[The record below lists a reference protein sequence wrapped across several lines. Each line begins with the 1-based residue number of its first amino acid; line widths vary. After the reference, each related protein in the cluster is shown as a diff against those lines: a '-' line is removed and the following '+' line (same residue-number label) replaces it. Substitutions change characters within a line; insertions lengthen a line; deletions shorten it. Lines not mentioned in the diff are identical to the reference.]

1 MRLRSKSSDP
11 VVTSTVS
18 SGSTGTATP
27 WPTTPGLD
35 LFSSRQRPSTTAE
48 LARELEAMSLSV
60 GEVDSKSAERLD
72 DLASSLETDES
83 RLRWADVDMRQA
95 FNTEQIA
102 HAYAVKREG
111 GYVPAI
117 VDRVDRLRNMLILLP
132 ILLTWFAL
140 FEASRNYAKFIATH
154 PDQVGKPF
162 LLLWEENFGGTASF
176 WSPSF
181 SALALTDAAI
191 IAFIILLTFYSH
203 GRREAREE
211 AIDKSAVAF
220 QTELDNVL
228 AEATVALA
236 PDRAGRPAMLARS
249 VHRLADRFDN
259 SSQELLTR
267 LKAEHDRLASIANR
281 REREIADF
289 GVFASGMRAGAEE
302 THRVLLEM
310 KQLSTGLQEALE
322 DLASEVSASGETQR
336 VLQKSVASL
345 ERLASTEMQSDA
357 ALARKLTEAAEAL
370 ADAADRSLAGAETA
384 SQAGRLATD
393 AVHGIVDLTASLSGG
408 QARLEHALAEQTEAN
423 AKLADSLRSGMGGV
437 SASSRSLGDISMAL
451 AQLREEFNRMSQLA
465 EDQTMTL
472 SRLLSEQNTMA
483 SSLSD
488 VARDLSAAGVS
499 TSLRQR
505 EMNDELISLVRRLDA
520 LTSTLSHIAS
530 GGDAAWL
537 QGSGSSY
544 AEEAQPVRPRK
555 STWPGGNR

>member
-1 MRLRSKSSDP
+1 MRLRSNPTETPSTSD
-11 VVTSTVS
+11 VTN
-18 SGSTGTATP
+18 GSTP
-27 WPTTPGLD
+27 VWPASPSFD
-35 LFSSRQRPSTTAE
+35 LFSSRHRPSTTSE
-48 LARELEAMSLSV
+48 LAREIEAISASV
-60 GEVDSKSAERLD
+60 GEVDTKSAERLT

-117 VDRVDRLRNMLILLP
+117 VDRVDRLRNVLILLP

-140 FEASRNYAKFIATH
+140 FESSRNYAKFIEANPEAVTS
-154 PDQVGKPF
+154 PF
-162 LLLWEENFGGTASF
+162 LLLWEQNFGGTASW
-176 WSPSF
+176 WSPTF
-181 SALALTDAAI
+181 SLLALTDAGI
-191 IAFIILLTFYSH
+191 IGFIILLTFYSH

-211 AIDKSAVAF
+211 AIDKSAVLF

-289 GVFASGMRAGAEE
+289 GVFASGMRSGAEE

-310 KQLSTGLQEALE
+310 KQLSTGLQNALE
-322 DLASEVSASGETQR
+322 DLASEVSASGEHQHS
-336 VLQKSVASL
+336 LQKSVASL
-345 ERLASTEMQSDA
+345 ERLVGAGMQSDA
-357 ALARKLTEAAEAL
+357 ALTRKLAEAAEAL

-423 AKLADSLRSGMGGV
+423 SKLADSLRSGVGGV
-437 SASSRSLGDISMAL
+437 SASSRSLGDISIAL
-451 AQLREEFNRMSQLA
+451 SQLREEFNRMSQLA
-465 EDQTMTL
+465 EDQNMTL

-488 VARDLSAAGVS
+488 VARDLGAAGVS

-505 EMNDELISLVRRLDA
+505 EMNDELGSLVRRLDA
-520 LTSTLSHIAS
+520 LAATLTHIAG
-530 GGDAAWL
+530 GGDSAWI
-537 QGSGSSY
+537 QGGGSF
-544 AEEAQPVRPRK
+544 AEEEPAPRPRK
-555 STWPGGNR
+555 GNWPGGGR

>member
-1 MRLRSKSSDP
+1 MRLRSN
-11 VVTSTVS
+11 STEAPS
-18 SGSTGTATP
+18 SGVTNGKTPVWPATSSF
-27 WPTTPGLD
+27 D
-35 LFSSRQRPSTTAE
+35 LFASRHRPSTTSE
-48 LARELEAMSLSV
+48 LARDLEAMAASV
-60 GEVDSKSAERLD
+60 GEIDSKSAERLT

-117 VDRVDRLRNMLILLP
+117 VDRVDRLRNVLILLP

-140 FEASRNYAKFIATH
+140 FEASRNYAQYIEAN
-154 PDQVGKPF
+154 PDEVGSPF
-162 LLLWEENFGGTASF
+162 LLLWEQNFAGTAPW
-176 WSPSF
+176 WSPTF
-181 SALALTDAAI
+181 SMLAITDAAI
-191 IAFIILLTFYSH
+191 IAFIIVLTFYSH

-289 GVFASGMRAGAEE
+289 GVFASGMRSGAEE

-310 KQLSTGLQEALE
+310 KQLSTGLQNALE
-322 DLASEVSASGETQR
+322 DLASEVGASGENQR
-336 VLQKSVASL
+336 SLQKSVASL
-345 ERLASTEMQSDA
+345 ERLIGAGMQSDA
-357 ALARKLTEAAEAL
+357 ALTRKIAEAAEAL

-465 EDQTMTL
+465 EEQNMSF

-488 VARDLSAAGVS
+488 VARDLGAAGVS

-505 EMNDELISLVRRLDA
+505 EMNDELGSLVRRLDA
-520 LTSTLSHIAS
+520 LAATLTHIAG

-537 QGSGSSY
+537 QGSGTY
-544 AEEAQPVRPRK
+544 PEEEPAARPRK
-555 STWPGGNR
+555 GSWPGGSR

>member
-1 MRLRSKSSDP
+1 MRLRSNSTSSIPPTP
-11 VVTSTVS
+11 VTNGTP
-18 SGSTGTATP
+18 SG
-27 WPTTPGLD
+27 WPSTPGFD
-35 LFSSRQRPSTTAE
+35 LLGSRHRPSTTSE
-48 LARELEAMSLSV
+48 LARELEAMAASV
-60 GEVDSKSAERLD
+60 GEVDQKSAERLT
-72 DLASSLETDES
+72 DLASSLETDET

-117 VDRVDRLRNMLILLP
+117 VDRVDRLRNVMILLP

-140 FEASRNYAKFIATH
+140 FEASKNYAKFIEAN
-154 PDQVGKPF
+154 PEEVRKPF
-162 LLLWEENFGGTASF
+162 LLLWEENFGGTAPF

-181 SALALTDAAI
+181 STLALTDAAI
-191 IAFIILLTFYSH
+191 IAVIIFLTFYSH

-310 KQLSTGLQEALE
+310 KQLSTGLQHALE
-322 DLASEVSASGETQR
+322 DLASEVAASGETQR
-336 VLQKSVASL
+336 ALQKTVGSL
-345 ERLASTEMQSDA
+345 ERLVGSGMQSDA
-357 ALARKLTEAAEAL
+357 ALTRKIAEAAEAL

-384 SQAGRLATD
+384 AQAGRLATD
-393 AVHGIVDLTASLSGG
+393 AVNGIVDLTASLSAG

-465 EDQTMTL
+465 EEQTMTL

-483 SSLSD
+483 ASLSD
-488 VARDLSAAGVS
+488 VARDLSAASVS

-505 EMNDELISLVRRLDA
+505 EMNDEMVSLVRRLDA
-520 LTSTLSHIAS
+520 LTGTLAHLAS
-530 GGDAAWL
+530 GDAAAWL
-537 QGSGSSY
+537 QGSGTEFVN
-544 AEEAQPVRPRK
+544 EEPAGRSRK
-555 STWPGGNR
+555 GGWPGGNR

>member
-1 MRLRSKSSDP
+1 MRLRANSTETPTPSD
-11 VVTSTVS
+11 VTN
-18 SGSTGTATP
+18 GSTPVWPAATNF
-27 WPTTPGLD
+27 D
-35 LFSSRQRPSTTAE
+35 LFASRHRPSTTSE
-48 LARELEAMSLSV
+48 LAREIGAISASV
-60 GEVDSKSAERLD
+60 GEVDTKSAERLT

-117 VDRVDRLRNMLILLP
+117 VDRVDRLRNVLILLP

-140 FEASRNYAKFIATH
+140 FEASRNYAKFIEANPEAVTS
-154 PDQVGKPF
+154 PF
-162 LLLWEENFGGTASF
+162 LLLWEQNFGGTAGW
-176 WSPSF
+176 WSPTF
-181 SALALTDAAI
+181 SLLALTDAGI
-191 IAFIILLTFYSH
+191 IGFIILLTFYSH

-211 AIDKSAVAF
+211 AIDKSAVLF

-289 GVFASGMRAGAEE
+289 GVFASGMRSGAEE

-310 KQLSTGLQEALE
+310 KQLSTGLQNALE
-322 DLASEVSASGETQR
+322 DLASEVSASGEHQHS
-336 VLQKSVASL
+336 LQKSVASL
-345 ERLASTEMQSDA
+345 ERLVGAGMQSDA
-357 ALARKLTEAAEAL
+357 ALTRKLAEAAEAL

-423 AKLADSLRSGMGGV
+423 SKLADSLRSGVGGV

-451 AQLREEFNRMSQLA
+451 SQLREEFNRMSQLA
-465 EDQTMTL
+465 GEQNMTL

-488 VARDLSAAGVS
+488 VARDLGAAGIS

-505 EMNDELISLVRRLDA
+505 EMNDELSSLVRRLDA
-520 LTSTLSHIAS
+520 LAATLTHIAG
-530 GGDAAWL
+530 GGDSTWI
-537 QGSGSSY
+537 QGGGSF
-544 AEEAQPVRPRK
+544 AEEESTPRPRK
-555 STWPGGNR
+555 SNWPGGGR

>member
-1 MRLRSKSSDP
+1 VL
-11 VVTSTVS
+11 
-18 SGSTGTATP
+18 TG
-27 WPTTPGLD
+27 
-35 LFSSRQRPSTTAE
+35 RHRPSTTDE
-48 LARELEAMSLSV
+48 LTRELEAMSASV
-60 GEVDSKSAERLD
+60 SEVDSKSAERLN
-72 DLASSLETDES
+72 DLAASLETDET

-95 FNTEQIA
+95 FNTGQIA

-140 FEASRNYAKFIATH
+140 FEASRHYARFIEAN
-154 PDQVGKPF
+154 PDQISKPF
-162 LLLWEENFGGTASF
+162 LLLWEENFAGTAPF

-181 SALALTDAAI
+181 STLALTDAAI
-191 IAFIILLTFYSH
+191 IAFIIFLTFYSH
-203 GRREAREE
+203 GRRETREE
-211 AIDKSAVAF
+211 AIDKSAMAF

-310 KQLSTGLQEALE
+310 KQLSTGLQDALE
-322 DLASEVSASGETQR
+322 DLASEVGASGENQR
-336 VLQKSVASL
+336 ALQKSVASL
-345 ERLASTEMQSDA
+345 ERLTSSGMQSDA
-357 ALARKLTEAAEAL
+357 ALTRKIAEAADAL

-451 AQLREEFNRMSQLA
+451 AQLREEFNRMAQLA
-465 EDQTMTL
+465 EEQNMTL

-483 SSLSD
+483 SSLSE
-488 VARDLSAAGVS
+488 VARDLGAAGVS

-505 EMNDELISLVRRLDA
+505 EMNDELVSLVRRLDA
-520 LTSTLSHIAS
+520 LAGTLSHIAG

-537 QGSGSSY
+537 QGSGSTYSD
-544 AEEAQPVRPRK
+544 EEPAAHPRK
-555 STWPGGNR
+555 GTWPGGSR

>member
-1 MRLRSKSSDP
+1 MRLRAN
-11 VVTSTVS
+11 STEAPSS
-18 SGSTGTATP
+18 SGVTNGATSA
-27 WPTTPGLD
+27 WPTTSSFD
-35 LFSSRQRPSTTAE
+35 LFASRHRPSTTTE
-48 LARELEAMSLSV
+48 LTRDLEAMAASV
-60 GEVDSKSAERLD
+60 GEVDPKSAERLT

-117 VDRVDRLRNMLILLP
+117 VDRVDRLRNVLILLP

-140 FEASRNYAKFIATH
+140 FEASRNYAKFIEAN
-154 PDQVGKPF
+154 PEEVGSPF
-162 LLLWEENFGGTASF
+162 LLLWEQNFAGTASW

-181 SALALTDAAI
+181 SILALTDAAI
-191 IAFIILLTFYSH
+191 IAFIIFLTFYSH

-211 AIDKSAVAF
+211 KIDKSAVAF

-289 GVFASGMRAGAEE
+289 GVFASGMRSGAEE

-310 KQLSTGLQEALE
+310 KQLSTGLQNALE
-322 DLASEVSASGETQR
+322 DLASEVGSAGENQR
-336 VLQKSVASL
+336 SLQKSVGSL
-345 ERLASTEMQSDA
+345 ERLVGANMQSDA
-357 ALARKLTEAAEAL
+357 ALTRKLAEAAEAL

-393 AVHGIVDLTASLSGG
+393 AVHGIVELTASLSGG
-408 QARLEHALAEQTEAN
+408 QARLEHALSEQTEAN

-451 AQLREEFNRMSQLA
+451 SQLREEFNRMSQLA
-465 EDQTMTL
+465 EEQNMTL

-488 VARDLSAAGVS
+488 VARDLGAAGVS
-499 TSLRQR
+499 TSMRQR
-505 EMNDELISLVRRLDA
+505 EMNDELGSLVRRLDA
-520 LTSTLSHIAS
+520 LAATLTHIAG
-530 GGDAAWL
+530 GGDSAWL
-537 QGSGSSY
+537 QGSGSY
-544 AEEAQPVRPRK
+544 AEEEPAARPRK
-555 STWPGGNR
+555 GSWPGGGR

>member
-1 MRLRSKSSDP
+1 MRLRAN
-11 VVTSTVS
+11 STE
-18 SGSTGTATP
+18 T
-27 WPTTPGLD
+27 PTTSDVTNESTPVWPAATSFD
-35 LFSSRQRPSTTAE
+35 LFASRHRPSTTNE
-48 LARELEAMSLSV
+48 LAREIEAISVSV
-60 GEVDSKSAERLD
+60 GEVDTKSAERLT

-117 VDRVDRLRNMLILLP
+117 VDRVDRLRNVLILLP

-140 FEASRNYAKFIATH
+140 FEASRNYAKFIEAN
-154 PDQVGKPF
+154 PEAVSSPF
-162 LLLWEENFGGTASF
+162 LLLWEQNFGGTAGW
-176 WSPSF
+176 WSPTF
-181 SALALTDAAI
+181 SLLALTDAGI
-191 IAFIILLTFYSH
+191 IGFIILLTFYSH

-211 AIDKSAVAF
+211 AIDKSAVLF

-289 GVFASGMRAGAEE
+289 GVFASGMRSGAEE

-310 KQLSTGLQEALE
+310 KQLSTGLQNALE
-322 DLASEVSASGETQR
+322 DLASEVSASGEHQHS
-336 VLQKSVASL
+336 LQKSVASL
-345 ERLASTEMQSDA
+345 ERLVGAGMQSDA
-357 ALARKLTEAAEAL
+357 ALTRKLAEAAEAL

-423 AKLADSLRSGMGGV
+423 SKLADSLRSGVGGV

-451 AQLREEFNRMSQLA
+451 SQLREEFNRMSQLA
-465 EDQTMTL
+465 GEQNITL

-488 VARDLSAAGVS
+488 VARDLGAAGVS

-505 EMNDELISLVRRLDA
+505 EMNDELGSLVRRLDA
-520 LTSTLSHIAS
+520 LAATLTHIAG
-530 GGDAAWL
+530 GGDSTWI
-537 QGSGSSY
+537 QGGGSF
-544 AEEAQPVRPRK
+544 ADEEPTPRPRK
-555 STWPGGNR
+555 SNWPGGGR

>member
-1 MRLRSKSSDP
+1 MRLRSKSPEP
-11 VVTSTVS
+11 VPTSPSGPPTGD
-18 SGSTGTATP
+18 GST

-35 LFSSRQRPSTTAE
+35 LFSGRHRPSTTAE
-48 LARELEAMSLSV
+48 LTRELEAMAVSV
-60 GEVDSKSAERLD
+60 REVDSKSAERLD
-72 DLASSLETDES
+72 DLSSSLETDES

-111 GYVPAI
+111 GYVPEI

-140 FEASRNYAKFIATH
+140 FEASRNYARYIEAN
-154 PDQVGKPF
+154 PDQIGKPF
-162 LLLWEENFGGTASF
+162 LLLWEQNFSGTASF

-181 SALALTDAAI
+181 SVLALTDAAI
-191 IAFIILLTFYSH
+191 IAFIIFLTFYSH

-289 GVFASGMRAGAEE
+289 GVFASGMRSGAEE

-310 KQLSTGLQEALE
+310 KQLSGGLQAALE
-322 DLASEVSASGETQR
+322 DLSSEVSSSGESQR
-336 VLQKSVASL
+336 ALQKSVASL
-345 ERLASTEMQSDA
+345 ERLIGSGMQSDA
-357 ALARKLTEAAEAL
+357 ALTRKISEAADAL

-408 QARLEHALAEQTEAN
+408 QARLEHALSEQTEAN

-451 AQLREEFNRMSQLA
+451 AQLREEFARMSQLA
-465 EDQTMTL
+465 EEQTMTL

-483 SSLSD
+483 SSLSE
-488 VARDLSAAGVS
+488 VARDLGAAGVS

-505 EMNDELISLVRRLDA
+505 EMNDEMASLVRRLDA
-520 LTSTLSHIAS
+520 LAGTLSHLAS

-544 AEEAQPVRPRK
+544 ADEAQPPRPRK
-555 STWPGGNR
+555 STWPGGSR

>member
-1 MRLRSKSSDP
+1 MRLRSSSTEAP
-11 VVTSTVS
+11 RS
-18 SGSTGTATP
+18 SGPNGAPTA
-27 WPTTPGLD
+27 WPTSSGLD
-35 LFSSRQRPSTTAE
+35 LFASRQRPSTTSE
-48 LARELEAMSLSV
+48 LARELQAMSASV
-60 GEVDSKSAERLD
+60 AEVDPKSAERLT

-83 RLRWADVDMRQA
+83 RLRWADVDLRQA

-111 GYVPAI
+111 GYVPEI
-117 VDRVDRLRNMLILLP
+117 VDRVDRLRNVLILLP

-140 FEASRNYAKFIATH
+140 FEASRNYAKYIEAN
-154 PDQVGKPF
+154 PDEVGRPF
-162 LLLWEENFGGTASF
+162 LLLWEQNFAGTAAW

-181 SALALTDAAI
+181 SMLALTDAAI
-191 IAFIILLTFYSH
+191 IAFIIALTFYSH

-211 AIDKSAVAF
+211 AIDKSAVLF

-310 KQLSTGLQEALE
+310 KQLSTGLQNALE
-322 DLASEVSASGETQR
+322 DLAAEVGAATENQR
-336 VLQKSVASL
+336 SLQKSVASL
-345 ERLASTEMQSDA
+345 ERLVGASMQSDA
-357 ALARKLTEAAEAL
+357 ALTRKISEAAEAL

-393 AVHGIVDLTASLSGG
+393 AVHGIVDLTASLAGG

-437 SASSRSLGDISMAL
+437 SASSRSLGDIAMAL
-451 AQLREEFNRMSQLA
+451 SQLREEFNRMSQLA
-465 EDQTMTL
+465 EEQNMTL
-472 SRLLSEQNTMA
+472 ARLLSEQNTMA
-483 SSLSD
+483 ASLSD
-488 VARDLSAAGVS
+488 VARDLGAASVS
-499 TSLRQR
+499 TSVRQR
-505 EMNDELISLVRRLDA
+505 EMNDELGSLVRRLDA
-520 LTSTLSHIAS
+520 LAATLTHLAN

-537 QGSGSSY
+537 QGS
-544 AEEAQPVRPRK
+544 ENHVEDEPVARPRK
-555 STWPGGNR
+555 GTWPGGSR

>member
-1 MRLRSKSSDP
+1 M
-11 VVTSTVS
+11 T
-18 SGSTGTATP
+18 
-27 WPTTPGLD
+27 
-35 LFSSRQRPSTTAE
+35 
-48 LARELEAMSLSV
+48 RELEAMSASV
-60 GEVDSKSAERLD
+60 AEVDSKSAERLN
-72 DLASSLETDES
+72 DLAASLETDET

-95 FNTEQIA
+95 FNTGQIA

-140 FEASRNYAKFIATH
+140 FEASRNYARFVEAN
-154 PDQVGKPF
+154 PDQISKPF
-162 LLLWEENFGGTASF
+162 LLLWEQNFAGTAPF

-191 IAFIILLTFYSH
+191 IAFIIFLTFYSH
-203 GRREAREE
+203 GRREGREE
-211 AIDKSAVAF
+211 AIDKSAMAF

-310 KQLSTGLQEALE
+310 KQLSTGLQDALE
-322 DLASEVSASGETQR
+322 DLASEVSASGENQR
-336 VLQKSVASL
+336 SLQKSVASL
-345 ERLASTEMQSDA
+345 ERLTSSGMQSDA
-357 ALARKLTEAAEAL
+357 ALTRKIAEAADAL

-465 EDQTMTL
+465 EEQNMTL
-472 SRLLSEQNTMA
+472 ARLLSEQNTMA
-483 SSLSD
+483 SSLSE
-488 VARDLSAAGVS
+488 VARDLGAAGVS

-505 EMNDELISLVRRLDA
+505 EMNDELVSLVRRLDA
-520 LTSTLSHIAS
+520 LAGTLSHIAS

-537 QGSGSSY
+537 QGSGATYSD
-544 AEEAQPVRPRK
+544 EEPAARPRK
-555 STWPGGNR
+555 GSWPGGSR

>member
-1 MRLRSKSSDP
+1 
-11 VVTSTVS
+11 
-18 SGSTGTATP
+18 
-27 WPTTPGLD
+27 
-35 LFSSRQRPSTTAE
+35 
-48 LARELEAMSLSV
+48 MSISV
-60 GEVDSKSAERLD
+60 GEVDSKSAQRLE

-102 HAYAVKREG
+102 HAYAVKGEG

-140 FEASRNYAKFIATH
+140 FEASRNYARFIADN
-154 PDQVGKPF
+154 PEQISKPF
-162 LLLWEENFGGTASF
+162 LLLWEENFAGTAPF

-191 IAFIILLTFYSH
+191 IAFIIFLTFYSH

-310 KQLSTGLQEALE
+310 KQLSTGLQSALE

-336 VLQKSVASL
+336 ALQKSVASL
-345 ERLASTEMQSDA
+345 ERLTSSGMQSDA
-357 ALARKLTEAAEAL
+357 ALTRKLSEAAEAL

-408 QARLEHALAEQTEAN
+408 QARLEHALAEQTDAN

-451 AQLREEFNRMSQLA
+451 VQLREEFNRMSQLA
-465 EDQTMTL
+465 EEQTMTL

-483 SSLSD
+483 SSLSE
-488 VARDLSAAGVS
+488 VARDLGAAGVA

-505 EMNDELISLVRRLDA
+505 EMNDELVSLVRRLDA
-520 LTSTLSHIAS
+520 LAGTLSHIAS

-544 AEEAQPVRPRK
+544 AEEAQPARPRK
-555 STWPGGNR
+555 TTWPGGSR

>member
-1 MRLRSKSSDP
+1 MRLRSTPTESSPGDI
-11 VVTSTVS
+11 TN
-18 SGSTGTATP
+18 GANAA
-27 WPTTPGLD
+27 WPTSPGFSLD
-35 LFSSRQRPSTTAE
+35 RARHRPSTTSE
-48 LARELEAMSLSV
+48 VTRELETMAASV
-60 GEVDSKSAERLD
+60 AEVDPKSAERLS
-72 DLASSLETDES
+72 DLASSLETDET
-83 RLRWADVDMRQA
+83 RLRWADVEMRQA
-95 FNTEQIA
+95 FNTQQIA
-102 HAYAVKREG
+102 HAYAVKHEG

-117 VDRVDRLRNMLILLP
+117 VDRIDRLRNVMILLP

-140 FEASRNYAKFIATH
+140 FEASRNYAKFIEAN
-154 PDQVGKPF
+154 PEEVRKPF
-162 LLLWEENFGGTASF
+162 LLLWEENFGGTAPF

-181 SALALTDAAI
+181 SILALTDAAI
-191 IAFIILLTFYSH
+191 IAFIIFLTFYSH

-220 QTELDNVL
+220 QTELDNAL

-322 DLASEVSASGETQR
+322 DLASEVSASGENQR
-336 VLQKSVASL
+336 ALQKSVTSL
-345 ERLASTEMQSDA
+345 ERLMGAGMQSDA
-357 ALARKLTEAAEAL
+357 ALTRKLAEAADAL

-408 QARLEHALAEQTEAN
+408 QARLEHALSEQTEAN

-451 AQLREEFNRMSQLA
+451 AQLREEFNRMSQL
-465 EDQTMTL
+465 
-472 SRLLSEQNTMA
+472 
-483 SSLSD
+483 
-488 VARDLSAAGVS
+488 
-499 TSLRQR
+499 
-505 EMNDELISLVRRLDA
+505 
-520 LTSTLSHIAS
+520 
-530 GGDAAWL
+530 
-537 QGSGSSY
+537 
-544 AEEAQPVRPRK
+544 
-555 STWPGGNR
+555 

>member
-1 MRLRSKSSDP
+1 MRLRSNSSNP
-11 VVTSTVS
+11 PTT
-18 SGSTGTATP
+18 GSTNGNAGVTP
-27 WPTTPGLD
+27 AWPSSPGFD
-35 LFSSRQRPSTTAE
+35 LLAGRHRPSTTVE
-48 LARELEAMSLSV
+48 LTREIEAMSASV
-60 GEVDSKSAERLD
+60 GEVDSKSAERLN
-72 DLASSLETDES
+72 DLAASLETDET

-111 GYVPAI
+111 GYVPEI

-140 FEASRNYAKFIATH
+140 FEASRNYAKYVEDN
-154 PDQVGKPF
+154 PDEISKPF
-162 LLLWEENFGGTASF
+162 LLLWEQNFGGTASF
-176 WSPSF
+176 WAPSF
-181 SALALTDAAI
+181 SILALTDAAI
-191 IAFIILLTFYSH
+191 IAFIIFLTFYSH
-203 GRREAREE
+203 GRRETREE

-310 KQLSTGLQEALE
+310 KQLSTGLQDALE
-322 DLASEVSASGETQR
+322 DLASEVSASGENQR
-336 VLQKSVASL
+336 ALQKSVASL
-345 ERLASTEMQSDA
+345 ERLTGSNMQSDA
-357 ALARKLTEAAEAL
+357 ALTRKIAEAAEAL

-451 AQLREEFNRMSQLA
+451 AQLREEFNRMGQLA

-483 SSLSD
+483 SSLSE

-520 LTSTLSHIAS
+520 LAGTLTHIAS

-537 QGSGSSY
+537 QGSGAAYSE
-544 AEEAQPVRPRK
+544 EEAAPRTRK
-555 STWPGGNR
+555 SGWPGGGR

>member
-1 MRLRSKSSDP
+1 MRLRSNP
-11 VVTSTVS
+11 PEPA
-18 SGSTGTATP
+18 TATVP
-27 WPTTPGLD
+27 NGNASVWPTTPGFD
-35 LFSSRQRPSTTAE
+35 VYATRHRPSTTTE
-48 LARELEAMSLSV
+48 LTRELEAMAASV
-60 GEVDSKSAERLD
+60 GEVDPKSAERLS
-72 DLASSLETDES
+72 DLASSLATDET

-111 GYVPAI
+111 GYVPEI
-117 VDRVDRLRNMLILLP
+117 VDRIDRLRNVMILLP

-140 FEASRNYAKFIATH
+140 FEASRNYAKYIEAN
-154 PDQVGKPF
+154 PEEVRKPF
-162 LLLWEENFGGTASF
+162 LLLWEQDFGGTAPF

-181 SALALTDAAI
+181 SMLALTDAAI
-191 IAFIILLTFYSH
+191 IAFIIFLTFYSH

-267 LKAEHDRLASIANR
+267 LKAEHDRLAAIANR

-289 GVFASGMRAGAEE
+289 GVFASGMRSGAEE

-336 VLQKSVASL
+336 SLQKSVSSL
-345 ERLASTEMQSDA
+345 ERLIGSGMQSDA
-357 ALARKLTEAAEAL
+357 ALTRKIAEAADAL

-437 SASSRSLGDISMAL
+437 SASSRSLGDISIAL
-451 AQLREEFNRMSQLA
+451 SQLREEFNRMSQLA
-465 EDQTMTL
+465 EEQTMTL
-472 SRLLSEQNTMA
+472 ARLLSEQNTMA

-505 EMNDELISLVRRLDA
+505 EMNDELVSLVRRLDA
-520 LTSTLSHIAS
+520 LAGTLSSIA
-530 GGDAAWL
+530 GGADAAWL
-537 QGSGSSY
+537 QGSATGYSD
-544 AEEAQPVRPRK
+544 EEPPVRTRK
-555 STWPGGNR
+555 TTWPGGSR

>member
-1 MRLRSKSSDP
+1 MRLRSNPTSDP
-11 VVTSTVS
+11 QTSVP
-18 SGSTGTATP
+18 GSTTAS
-27 WPTTPGLD
+27 WPSAPGLD
-35 LFSSRQRPSTTAE
+35 LYSARHRPSTTSE
-48 LARELEAMSLSV
+48 LTRELESMAASV
-60 GEVDSKSAERLD
+60 SEVDTKSAERLN
-72 DLASSLETDES
+72 DLATSLETDES

-111 GYVPAI
+111 GYVPEI

-140 FEASRNYAKFIATH
+140 FEASRNYARYIESN
-154 PDQVGKPF
+154 PDQISKPF
-162 LLLWEENFGGTASF
+162 LLLWEENFGGTAPF

-181 SALALTDAAI
+181 SMLALTDAAI
-191 IAFIILLTFYSH
+191 IAFIIFLTFYSH

-322 DLASEVSASGETQR
+322 DLASEVSASGENQR
-336 VLQKSVASL
+336 ALQKSVASL
-345 ERLASTEMQSDA
+345 ERLTGSGMQSDA
-357 ALARKLTEAAEAL
+357 ALTRKIGEAADAL

-384 SQAGRLATD
+384 AQAGRLATD
-393 AVHGIVDLTASLSGG
+393 AVHGIVDLTASLAGG

-437 SASSRSLGDISMAL
+437 SASSRSLGDISIAL
-451 AQLREEFNRMSQLA
+451 AQLREEFNRMGQLA
-465 EDQTMTL
+465 EEQTMTL

-483 SSLSD
+483 SSLSE

-505 EMNDELISLVRRLDA
+505 EMNDELGALVRRLDSLA
-520 LTSTLSHIAS
+520 GTLSNIAS

-537 QGSGSSY
+537 QGNTGGY
-544 AEEAQPVRPRK
+544 VEEEPAPRPRK

>member
-1 MRLRSKSSDP
+1 MRLRSNATDTP
-11 VVTSTVS
+11 TT
-18 SGSTGTATP
+18 GSTNG
-27 WPTTPGLD
+27 TTPAWPNTPGFD
-35 LFSSRQRPSTTAE
+35 LYAARHRPSTTLE
-48 LARELEAMSLSV
+48 LTRELEAMSASV
-60 GEVDSKSAERLD
+60 AEVDPKSAERLT
-72 DLASSLETDES
+72 DLASSLETDET

-117 VDRVDRLRNMLILLP
+117 VDRVDRLRNVMILLP

-140 FEASRNYAKFIATH
+140 FEASRNYAKFVETN
-154 PDQVGKPF
+154 PEEVRKPF
-162 LLLWEENFGGTASF
+162 LLLWEENFNGTAPF

-181 SALALTDAAI
+181 SMLALTDAVIIAI
-191 IAFIILLTFYSH
+191 IIFLTFYSH

-322 DLASEVSASGETQR
+322 DLASEVSASGENQR
-336 VLQKSVASL
+336 ALQKSVASL
-345 ERLASTEMQSDA
+345 ERLVGSGMQSDA
-357 ALARKLTEAAEAL
+357 ALTRKIAEAAEAL

-423 AKLADSLRSGMGGV
+423 SKLADSLRSGMGGV

-465 EDQTMTL
+465 EEQNMTL

-483 SSLSD
+483 SSLSE

-505 EMNDELISLVRRLDA
+505 EMNDELGSLVRRLDA
-520 LTSTLSHIAS
+520 LAGTLSHIAG

-537 QGSGSSY
+537 QGSTGGY
-544 AEEAQPVRPRK
+544 VEEEPAGRSRK
-555 STWPGGNR
+555 GGWPGGGR

>member
-1 MRLRSKSSDP
+1 MRLRSNFTDSP
-11 VVTSTVS
+11 TT
-18 SGSTGTATP
+18 GLTNGNAGTAP
-27 WPTTPGLD
+27 EWPAAPGFD
-35 LFSSRQRPSTTAE
+35 LLSAKHRPSTTAE
-48 LARELEAMSLSV
+48 LTRDLKAMSASV
-60 GEVDSKSAERLD
+60 AEVDPKSSERLN
-72 DLASSLETDES
+72 DLAVSLETDET

-111 GYVPAI
+111 GYTPEI
-117 VDRVDRLRNMLILLP
+117 VDRVDRLRNVLILLP

-140 FEASRNYAKFIATH
+140 FEASRNYASFIEDN
-154 PDQVGKPF
+154 PQEVGKPF
-162 LLLWEENFGGTASF
+162 LLLWEQNFDGSASIF
-176 WSPSF
+176 SPTF
-181 SALALTDAAI
+181 SMLAITDAAI

-203 GRREAREE
+203 GRRESREE

-310 KQLSTGLQEALE
+310 KQLSTGLQDALE
-322 DLASEVSASGETQR
+322 DLASEVSASGENQR
-336 VLQKSVASL
+336 ALQKTVASL
-345 ERLASTEMQSDA
+345 ERLLGSGMQSDA
-357 ALARKLTEAAEAL
+357 ALTRKIAEAAEAL

-437 SASSRSLGDISMAL
+437 SASSRSLGDISIAL
-451 AQLREEFNRMSQLA
+451 SQLREEFNRMSQLA
-465 EDQTMTL
+465 EEQNMTL

-483 SSLSD
+483 SSLSE
-488 VARDLSAAGVS
+488 VARDLGAAGVS

-505 EMNDELISLVRRLDA
+505 EMNDELGSLVRRLDSLA
-520 LTSTLSHIAS
+520 GTLTHIAG

-537 QGSGSSY
+537 QGGGG
-544 AEEAQPVRPRK
+544 AGFTEEDAAARPRK
-555 STWPGGNR
+555 GIWPGGSR

>member
-1 MRLRSKSSDP
+1 MRLRSNSTEAPSSS
-11 VVTSTVS
+11 VTN
-18 SGSTGTATP
+18 GTPPP
-27 WPTTPGLD
+27 WPATSNFD
-35 LFSSRQRPSTTAE
+35 LFASRHRPSTTSE
-48 LARELEAMSLSV
+48 LTRELEAMSASV
-60 GEVDSKSAERLD
+60 GEIDPKSAERLS

-102 HAYAVKREG
+102 YAYAVKREG

-117 VDRVDRLRNMLILLP
+117 VDRVDRLRNVLILLP

-140 FEASRNYAKFIATH
+140 FEASRNYAKFIEAN
-154 PDQVGKPF
+154 PDEVGSPF
-162 LLLWEENFGGTASF
+162 LLLWEQNFAGTAPW
-176 WSPSF
+176 WSPTF
-181 SALALTDAAI
+181 SMLAITDAAI
-191 IAFIILLTFYSH
+191 IGFIILLTFYSH

-211 AIDKSAVAF
+211 KIDKSAVAF

-289 GVFASGMRAGAEE
+289 GVFASGMRSGAEE

-310 KQLSTGLQEALE
+310 KQLSTGLQNALE

-336 VLQKSVASL
+336 MLQKSVASL
-345 ERLASTEMQSDA
+345 ERLVGAGMQSDA
-357 ALARKLTEAAEAL
+357 ALTRKIGEAAEAL

-437 SASSRSLGDISMAL
+437 SASSRSLGDISIAL

-465 EDQTMTL
+465 EEQNMTL
-472 SRLLSEQNTMA
+472 ARLLSEQNTMA

-488 VARDLSAAGVS
+488 VAKDLGAAGVT

-505 EMNDELISLVRRLDA
+505 EMNDELGSLVRRLDA
-520 LTSTLSHIAS
+520 LAATLTHIAG
-530 GGDAAWL
+530 GGDATWI
-537 QGSGSSY
+537 QGSGSY
-544 AEEAQPVRPRK
+544 ADEEPVARPRK
-555 STWPGGNR
+555 SNWPGGSR

>member
-1 MRLRSKSSDP
+1 VL
-11 VVTSTVS
+11 
-18 SGSTGTATP
+18 TG
-27 WPTTPGLD
+27 
-35 LFSSRQRPSTTAE
+35 RHRPSTTDE
-48 LARELEAMSLSV
+48 LTRELEAMSASV
-60 GEVDSKSAERLD
+60 SEVDSKSAERLN
-72 DLASSLETDES
+72 DLAASLETDET
-83 RLRWADVDMRQA
+83 RLRWADVAMRQA
-95 FNTEQIA
+95 FNTGQIA

-140 FEASRNYAKFIATH
+140 FEASRNYARFIEAN
-154 PDQVGKPF
+154 PDQISKPF
-162 LLLWEENFGGTASF
+162 LLLWEENFAGTAPF

-181 SALALTDAAI
+181 STLALTDAAI
-191 IAFIILLTFYSH
+191 IAFIIFLTFYSH
-203 GRREAREE
+203 GRRETREE
-211 AIDKSAVAF
+211 AIDKSAMAF

-310 KQLSTGLQEALE
+310 KQLSTGLQDALE
-322 DLASEVSASGETQR
+322 DLASEVGASGENQR
-336 VLQKSVASL
+336 ALQKSVASL
-345 ERLASTEMQSDA
+345 ERLTSSGMQSDA
-357 ALARKLTEAAEAL
+357 ALTRKIAEAADAL

-451 AQLREEFNRMSQLA
+451 AQLREEFNRMAQLA
-465 EDQTMTL
+465 EEQNMTL

-483 SSLSD
+483 SSLSE
-488 VARDLSAAGVS
+488 VARDLGAAGVS

-505 EMNDELISLVRRLDA
+505 EMNDELVSLVRRLDA
-520 LTSTLSHIAS
+520 LAGTLSHIAG

-537 QGSGSSY
+537 QGSGSTYSD
-544 AEEAQPVRPRK
+544 EEPAARPRK
-555 STWPGGNR
+555 GTWPGGSR

>member
-1 MRLRSKSSDP
+1 MA
-11 VVTSTVS
+11 VS
-18 SGSTGTATP
+18 V
-27 WPTTPGLD
+27 
-35 LFSSRQRPSTTAE
+35 R
-48 LARELEAMSLSV
+48 
-60 GEVDSKSAERLD
+60 EVDSKSAERLD
-72 DLASSLETDES
+72 DLSSSLETDES

-111 GYVPAI
+111 GYVPEI

-140 FEASRNYAKFIATH
+140 FEASRNYARYIEAN
-154 PDQVGKPF
+154 PDQIGKPF
-162 LLLWEENFGGTASF
+162 LLLWEQNFSGTASF

-181 SALALTDAAI
+181 SVLALTDAAI
-191 IAFIILLTFYSH
+191 IAFIIFLTFYSH

-220 QTELDNVL
+220 QIELDNVL

-289 GVFASGMRAGAEE
+289 GVFASGMRSGAEE

-310 KQLSTGLQEALE
+310 KQLSGGLQAALE
-322 DLASEVSASGETQR
+322 DLSSEVSSSGESQR
-336 VLQKSVASL
+336 ALQKSVASL
-345 ERLASTEMQSDA
+345 ERLIGSGMQSDA
-357 ALARKLTEAAEAL
+357 ALTRKISEAADAL

-408 QARLEHALAEQTEAN
+408 QARLEHALSEQTEAN

-451 AQLREEFNRMSQLA
+451 AQLREEFARMSQLA
-465 EDQTMTL
+465 EEQTMTL

-483 SSLSD
+483 SSLSE
-488 VARDLSAAGVS
+488 VARDLGAAGVS

-505 EMNDELISLVRRLDA
+505 EMNDEMASLVRRLDA
-520 LTSTLSHIAS
+520 LAGTLSHLAS

-544 AEEAQPVRPRK
+544 ADEAQPPRPRK
-555 STWPGGNR
+555 STWPGGSR

>member
-1 MRLRSKSSDP
+1 MRLRSNPTDIPTTGVTNGSTP
-11 VVTSTVS
+11 VWPSS
-18 SGSTGTATP
+18 SGY
-27 WPTTPGLD
+27 D
-35 LFSSRQRPSTTAE
+35 LFASRHRPSTTAE
-48 LARELEAMSLSV
+48 VSRELEAMAASV
-60 GEVDSKSAERLD
+60 GEVDPKSAERLT
-72 DLASSLETDES
+72 DLASSLETDET

-117 VDRVDRLRNMLILLP
+117 VDRVDRLRNVMILLP

-140 FEASRNYAKFIATH
+140 FEASRNYASFIEAN
-154 PDQVGKPF
+154 PEEVRKPF
-162 LLLWEENFGGTASF
+162 LLLWEENFGGTSPF

-181 SALALTDAAI
+181 SVLALTDAAI
-191 IAFIILLTFYSH
+191 IAFIIFLTFYSH
-203 GRREAREE
+203 GRRETREE

-220 QTELDNVL
+220 QTELDNAL
-228 AEATVALA
+228 AEATIALA

-322 DLASEVSASGETQR
+322 DLASEVGASGESQR
-336 VLQKSVASL
+336 ALQKSVASL
-345 ERLASTEMQSDA
+345 ERLVGAGMQSDA
-357 ALARKLTEAAEAL
+357 ALTRKLAEAAEAL
-370 ADAADRSLAGAETA
+370 ADAADRSLSGAETA

-423 AKLADSLRSGMGGV
+423 SKLADSLRSGMGGV

-451 AQLREEFNRMSQLA
+451 AQLREEFNRMGQLA
-465 EDQTMTL
+465 EEQTMTL
-472 SRLLSEQNTMA
+472 TRLLSEQNTMA

-488 VARDLSAAGVS
+488 VARDLSATGVS
-499 TSLRQR
+499 TSVRQR
-505 EMNDELISLVRRLDA
+505 EMNDELVALVRRLDA
-520 LTSTLSHIAS
+520 LAGTLSHIAG

-537 QGSGSSY
+537 QGSSGGY
-544 AEEAQPVRPRK
+544 AEEEPAGRPRK
-555 STWPGGNR
+555 SNWPGGSR

>member
-1 MRLRSKSSDP
+1 MRIRSKSTDAPS
-11 VVTSTVS
+11 S
-18 SGSTGTATP
+18 SGVTNGTSP
-27 WPTTPGLD
+27 SWPTPSGLD
-35 LFSSRQRPSTTAE
+35 LFASRHRPSTTSE
-48 LARELEAMSLSV
+48 LTRELEAISASV
-60 GEVDSKSAERLD
+60 AEVDPKSAERLN

-102 HAYAVKREG
+102 YAYAVKREG

-117 VDRVDRLRNMLILLP
+117 VDRVDRLRNVLILLP

-140 FEASRNYAKFIATH
+140 FEASRNYAKFIEAN
-154 PDQVGKPF
+154 PDEVGSPF
-162 LLLWEENFGGTASF
+162 LLLWEQNFGGTASW
-176 WSPSF
+176 WSPTF
-181 SALALTDAAI
+181 SMLAITDAAI
-191 IAFIILLTFYSH
+191 IGFILLLTFYSH
-203 GRREAREE
+203 GRRETREE
-211 AIDKSAVAF
+211 AIDKGAVAF

-310 KQLSTGLQEALE
+310 KQLSTGLQNALE
-322 DLASEVSASGETQR
+322 DLASEVSASTENQR
-336 VLQKSVASL
+336 ALQKSVASL
-345 ERLASTEMQSDA
+345 ERLTGAEIQSDA
-357 ALARKLTEAAEAL
+357 ALTRKIAEAAEAL

-423 AKLADSLRSGMGGV
+423 SKLADSLRSGMGGV
-437 SASSRSLGDISMAL
+437 SASSRSLGDISLAL
-451 AQLREEFNRMSQLA
+451 SQVRDEFNRMSQLA
-465 EDQTMTL
+465 EEQTMTL

-488 VARDLSAAGVS
+488 VARDLGAAGVS

-505 EMNDELISLVRRLDA
+505 EMNDELASLVRRLDA
-520 LTSTLSHIAS
+520 LAATLTHIA
-530 GGDAAWL
+530 GGADAAWL
-537 QGSGSSY
+537 QGSGSL
-544 AEEAQPVRPRK
+544 AEEEPVPRPRK
-555 STWPGGNR
+555 SAWPGGGR